1 MLPEALTQ
9 ADKKLKRERFLTILL
24 ATVTIMAGV
33 VVLVV
38 VSFLKPAVTQPV
50 NAPAAV
56 SLPAPPVEASRS
68 REQFKR
74 ALKHFESEIEP
85 QVASANLPAWNQQVA
100 TDIPALKAQALSLF
114 AQEQYA
120 DALETL
126 ARARSLAEATL
137 KDREQR
143 FANAYTDALTF
154 FNEQAADRAELK
166 IDQALTLKPS
176 DPDALI
182 LKARIDVLPEVTS
195 LLRVA
200 ATARTENNV
209 RKELEALKQVAVLD
223 PARAMTNQRIPLLE
237 QQLAELEYASYI
249 SRGLKAVED
258 HDLRKADAS
267 LASAQAIFPG
277 RREARILSKRIAKTA
292 RSLSLVSAI
301 RKGDAAIARDDWR
314 QALQILQQ
322 ALKSHPD
329 HGELLGKIDNAK
341 KIIALD
347 DVLADYLSRHH
358 RLSSPNVAAAARHAL
373 QQSREVSH
381 LSRSL
386 SSKAAKLN
394 QLLAEYEVPVDVI
407 ITSDNKTHI
416 SIRGVGN
423 VGVTENK
430 RISLRP
436 GQYTFEGKRPGF
448 RSKLVRVLLNA
459 GQNNV
464 RVAVICDERI

>member
-1 MLPEALTQ
+1 MLPEALSQ

-24 ATVTIMAGV
+24 ATVTIMTGV

-38 VSFLKPAVTQPV
+38 FSFLEPEVTQPV
-50 NAPAAV
+50 NAPTVVSSPAAPIDV
-56 SLPAPPVEASRS
+56 SRS
-68 REQFKR
+68 REQFMQ

-85 QVASANLPAWNQQVA
+85 QLASANLPAWNQQAA

-114 AQEQYA
+114 TQEQYA
-120 DALETL
+120 TALETL

-143 FANAYTDALTF
+143 FANAYADALAL
-154 FNEQAADRAELK
+154 FNEHVADRAELK
-166 IDQALTLKPS
+166 IDEALTLKPS
-176 DPDALI
+176 NPDALT
-182 LKARIDVLPEVTS
+182 LKARIEVLPEVTS
-195 LLRVA
+195 LMRA
-200 ATARTENNV
+200 AAIAKTENNV
-209 RKELEALKQVAVLD
+209 RKELEALKQVVVLD
-223 PARAMTNQRIPLLE
+223 PARVMINQRIPLLE

-258 HDLRKADAS
+258 HDLRKANAS
-267 LASAQAIFPG
+267 LARAQAIFPG
-277 RREARILSKRIAKTA
+277 RREARILTDRIAKTA
-292 RSLSLVSAI
+292 RSLSLANAI
-301 RKGDAAIARDDWR
+301 RKGDAAIASDDWR
-314 QALQILQQ
+314 QAFQIFQQ
-322 ALKSHPD
+322 ALRSHPD

-341 KIIALD
+341 KIITLD
-347 DVLADYLSRHH
+347 DALADYLSRHH
-358 RLSSPNVAAAARHAL
+358 RLSSPNVAAAARNTL

-381 LSRSL
+381 MSRSL
-386 SSKAAKLN
+386 ASKAAKLD

-436 GQYTFEGKRPGF
+436 GQYMFEGKRPGF
-448 RSKLVRVLLNA
+448 RSKLVRVVLNA
-459 GQNNV
+459 GQRNA